1 MSDPHSV
8 AHATN
13 AAAHWAVVIDA
24 GPDATRI
31 NQASADSC
39 LTRPALPYYEAEP
52 DYRWA
57 DGVAA
62 ALGKI
67 ATKAGITLAGRH
79 ILVADDD
86 SQNQPKQAR
95 EWWTLLL
102 FEQLQASTIYIGA
115 RSSLAVYTTGK
126 TSGVACDTHRAIPMC
141 DGVLFEHAVKRLDG
155 DGSTAIARA
164 AYDAAKVLE
173 SDLDVMQ
180 SVLENVVLTGR
191 PAEELAELV
200 PQVQAKLSAIAAA
213 TPHDEIICGQRARHL
228 HVTVRAAPHG
238 MAASWF
244 GGSLCASLDPGK
256 GMWIRR
262 AEFEAEGAKVVHRK
276 CPL

>member
-1 MSDPHSV
+1 
-8 AHATN
+8 
-13 AAAHWAVVIDA
+13 
-24 GPDATRI
+24 
-31 NQASADSC
+31 
-39 LTRPALPYYEAEP
+39 
-52 DYRWA
+52 
-57 DGVAA
+57 
-62 ALGKI
+62 
-67 ATKAGITLAGRH
+67 
-79 ILVADDD
+79 
-86 SQNQPKQAR
+86 
-95 EWWTLLL
+95 
-102 FEQLQASTIYIGA
+102 
-115 RSSLAVYTTGK
+115 
-126 TSGVACDTHRAIPMC
+126 MC

>member
-67 ATKAGITLAGRH
+67 A
-79 ILVADDD
+79 
-86 SQNQPKQAR
+86 QNQPKQAR

-213 TPHDEIICGQRARHL
+213 TPHDEIICGQRRQG
-228 HVTVRAAPHG
+228 RASEVSFVAKLNQILSSKNHNAPL
-238 MAASWF
+238 S
-244 GGSLCASLDPGK
+244 S
-256 GMWIRR
+256 
-262 AEFEAEGAKVVHRK
+262 
-276 CPL
+276 